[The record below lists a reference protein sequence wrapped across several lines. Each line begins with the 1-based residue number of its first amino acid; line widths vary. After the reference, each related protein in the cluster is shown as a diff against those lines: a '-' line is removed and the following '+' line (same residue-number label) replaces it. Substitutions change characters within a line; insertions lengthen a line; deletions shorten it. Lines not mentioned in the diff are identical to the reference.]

1 MGIFNSIF
9 KKEIQE
15 EERFILSIDGG
26 GMRGI
31 IPAVILSHL
40 SKIVDDNIPFYAHF
54 DLIAGTST
62 GGIIALG
69 LTNPNTTIENEAIEP
84 YEYYITQKKN
94 FFKTEK
100 IFKGLIMP
108 ATNPERIESIY
119 VDHGKEI
126 FSQRTRL
133 LGNVFSDKYDSNNLE
148 FFFRTLFHDEKLKDA
163 LVPTMVV
170 SYDSISGRECLL
182 SSYSE
187 LSDTYLRDAARATS
201 AAPLYFSPKTL
212 FNKNNERMSLLD
224 GGVIANNPAVFA
236 YLEAKKLYPNA
247 KRFHILSISTAR
259 NIYKF
264 DPTGMF
270 GGLSSWA
277 EPIMKIYPNAQ
288 MVLIDD
294 ILNGL
299 PDCSYV
305 RIFDEISD
313 EKIKLDDTRLE
324 TIERLKEG
332 GQKLIEKH
340 QNELNDFAA
349 MLSKRT
355 LFDQVKL
362 SQRLAL
368 TSPEDLT

>member
-31 IPAVILSHL
+31 IPAVLLSHL
-40 SKIVDDNIPFYAHF
+40 SSILDDGIPFYAHF

-69 LTNPNTTIENEAIEP
+69 LTTPNTNVDKQDLEP
-84 YEYYITQKKN
+84 FEYYVKQKKN
-94 FFKTEK
+94 FFKTENV
-100 IFKGLIMP
+100 FKGLIP
-108 ATNPERIESIY
+108 VNTDPQKIESIY

-126 FSQRTRL
+126 FAPRTRL
-133 LGNVFSDKYDSNNLE
+133 LGNVFSDKYDTNSLE
-148 FFFRTLFHDEKLKDA
+148 FFFRTLFHDQKLDSA
-163 LVPTMVV
+163 LVPTVV
-170 SYDSISGRECLL
+170 ISYDSLSGRECLL
-182 SSYSE
+182 SSYGE
-187 LSDTYLRDAARATS
+187 YKDVYVRDAARATS

-212 FNKNNERMSLLD
+212 FNENNERMSLLD

-247 KRFHILSISTAR
+247 KKFTILSLSTAR

-277 EPIMKIYPNAQ
+277 EPVMKIYPNAQ

-299 PDCSYV
+299 PDCKYI
-305 RIFDEISD
+305 RIFDEISS
-313 EKIKLDDTRLE
+313 EKIKLDDTRVE
-324 TIERLKEG
+324 TIQKLKEG
-332 GQKLIEKH
+332 GQKLAQKYQE
-340 QNELNDFAA
+340 ELLDFA
-349 MLSKRT
+349 SSIKKRT
-355 LFDQVKL
+355 NYDHVKL
-362 SQRLAL
+362 TQRLAL
-368 TSPEDLT
+368 TPPQDLV